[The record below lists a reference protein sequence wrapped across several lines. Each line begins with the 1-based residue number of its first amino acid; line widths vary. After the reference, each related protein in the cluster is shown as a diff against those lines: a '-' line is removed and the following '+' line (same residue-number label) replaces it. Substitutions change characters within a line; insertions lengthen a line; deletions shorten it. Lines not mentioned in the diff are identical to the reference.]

1 MINGRRNHDSKDER
15 TGGETVTSETTR
27 GRIGERGWTVR
38 MDERMEKVLYGGYG
52 RGEASFYRGR
62 HLPTDRHY
70 RAK

>member
-1 MINGRRNHDSKDER
+1 
-15 TGGETVTSETTR
+15 
-27 GRIGERGWTVR
+27 
-38 MDERMEKVLYGGYG
+38 MEKVLYGEYG